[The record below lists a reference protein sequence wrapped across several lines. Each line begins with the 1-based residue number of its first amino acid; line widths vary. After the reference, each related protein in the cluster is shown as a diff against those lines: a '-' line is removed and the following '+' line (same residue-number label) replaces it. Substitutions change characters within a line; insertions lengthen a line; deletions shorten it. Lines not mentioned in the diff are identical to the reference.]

1 MNAETLYKTL
11 YRTQEQAIEIYEST
25 YNGNWSTAA
34 EELKASRFQYWEFI
48 ETIDEYHEEL
58 CYSDSERLEII
69 RTLSHLIGAR

>member
-1 MNAETLYKTL
+1 MKTETL

-34 EELKASRFQYWEFI
+34 EELKEYGFQYWEFI
-48 ETIDEYHEEL
+48 EAIDEYHEEL
-58 CYSDSERLEII
+58 GYSDSQRLNIL